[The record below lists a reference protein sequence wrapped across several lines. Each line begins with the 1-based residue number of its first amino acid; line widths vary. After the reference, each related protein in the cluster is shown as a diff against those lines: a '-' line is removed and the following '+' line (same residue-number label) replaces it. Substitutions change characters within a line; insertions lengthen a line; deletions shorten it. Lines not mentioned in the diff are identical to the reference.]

1 MKRRF
6 LAAVCSAIIFSGNVV
21 AQGQAPT
28 QDRGELIE
36 LDQVVALALE
46 QNYDVKLYKS
56 YEQQAATDDKY
67 SVGVLLPVINANGSR
82 VWNVTDQR
90 QVLANDSVTQRNG
103 VRSNSLNGALQLTWT
118 LFDGAK
124 MFATRARLSEI
135 EEQGELNVK
144 AQMVNTIA
152 QVVNN
157 YYNVVRQQQQLKA
170 IMELMSVSEER
181 VKLADRRLQVGIG
194 AKPEL
199 LQAKVDLNAQ
209 RTAALQQQ
217 TIIQQLKDQMN
228 GLVNMKLPPVYEVTD
243 TIIIDLNLKQED
255 IASNIEN
262 TNFSLMSFRKN
273 IDVAAF
279 ALRERQGERYPL
291 INFTTAYNYT
301 HSINSLVINNFT
313 PLDNRNKGLNY
324 GLTLSMP
331 IMNGFNNRR
340 NIQQARIL
348 VDRQTILY
356 NQQKNLVDVGV
367 KNAYVNYANSKQ
379 VLLIEEENILV
390 AKENLHISL
399 ETFKRGGNTFIE
411 LRTAQQSLVD
421 AYNRLINARYL
432 AKNAETE
439 LLRLNSG
446 LLK

>member
-1 MKRRF
+1 MKRR
-6 LAAVCSAIIFSGNVV
+6 LLTAVCCTIIFSGTV
-21 AQGQAPT
+21 AAQ
-28 QDRGELIE
+28 EKIE

-46 QNYDVKLYKS
+46 QNYDVRLYKS
-56 YEQQAATDDKY
+56 FEQQASTDDKY

-82 VWNVTDQR
+82 TWTATDQKQR
-90 QVLANDSVTQRNG
+90 LASG
-103 VRSNSLNGALQLTWT
+103 VETERSGIQSNNLNAGVQLTWT
-118 LFDGAK
+118 LFDGTK
-124 MFATRARLSEI
+124 MFATRGRLSEI
-135 EEQGELNVK
+135 EAQGELNVK

-157 YYNVVRQQQQLKA
+157 YYNVVRQEQQLKA
-170 IMELMSVSEER
+170 ILEQMSVSEER
-181 VKLADRRLQVGIG
+181 VKLADRRLQVGTG

-217 TIIQQLKDQMN
+217 TIIQQLKDQLN
-228 GLVNMKLPPVYEVTD
+228 GLVNMKLPPSYNVAD
-243 TIIIDLNLKQED
+243 TIIINLDLKQED

-262 TNFSLMSFRKN
+262 TNFSLMSYRKN

-291 INFTTAYNYT
+291 FNFTTSYNY
-301 HSINSLVINNFT
+301 SRVINTLVINDFT
-313 PLDNRNKGLNY
+313 LLFNQNKGLTY
-324 GLTLSMP
+324 GFTMSMP

-356 NQQKNLVDVGV
+356 DQQKTLVDVGV
-367 KNAYVNYANSKQ
+367 KNAFVNYDNAKK
-379 VLLIEEENILV
+379 VLLIEEENISV
-390 AKENLHISL
+390 ARENLFISL
-399 ETFKRGGNTFIE
+399 ESFKRGVATFIE
-411 LRTAQQSLVD
+411 LRTAQQSLAD

-432 AKNAETE
+432 AKLAETE

>member
-1 MKRRF
+1 MKRR
-6 LAAVCSAIIFSGNVV
+6 LLTAVCCAIIISGTV
-21 AQGQAPT
+21 AAQ
-28 QDRGELIE
+28 EKIE

-46 QNYDVKLYKS
+46 QNYDVRLFKS
-56 YEQQAATDDKY
+56 FEQQASTDDKY
-67 SVGVLLPVINANGSR
+67 SVGVLLPVINATGSR
-82 VWNVTDQR
+82 TWNTADQKQR
-90 QVLANDSVTQRNG
+90 LASGVETERNG
-103 VRSNSLNGALQLTWT
+103 INSNNLNAGVQLTWT

-157 YYNVVRQQQQLKA
+157 YYNVVRQEQQLKA
-170 IMELMSVSEER
+170 ILELRSVSEER
-181 VKLADRRLQVGIG
+181 VKLADRRLQVGTG

-199 LQAKVDLNAQ
+199 LQAKVDLNAT
-209 RTAALQQQ
+209 RTAVLQQQ
-217 TIIQQLKDQMN
+217 TIIQQLKDQLN
-228 GLVNMKLPPVYEVTD
+228 GLVNMQLPATYNVAD
-243 TIIIDLNLKQED
+243 TIIINLDLKQED

-262 TNFSLMSFRKN
+262 TNFSLMSFKKN
-273 IDVAAF
+273 VDVAAF

-291 INFTTAYNYT
+291 FNFTTSYNY
-301 HSINSLVINNFT
+301 SRVINTLVINDFT
-313 PLDNRNKGLNY
+313 LLFNQNKGLTY
-324 GLTLSMP
+324 GFTMSLP

-348 VDRQTILY
+348 IDRQSILY
-356 NQQKNLVDVGV
+356 NQQKTIVDVGV
-367 KNAYVNYANSKQ
+367 KNAFVNYDNAKK
-379 VLLIEEENILV
+379 VLLIEEENISV
-390 AKENLHISL
+390 ARENLFISL
-399 ETFKRGGNTFIE
+399 ESFKRGVATFIE
-411 LRTAQQSLVD
+411 LRTAQQSLAD

-432 AKNAETE
+432 AKIAETE

>member
-1 MKRRF
+1 MKRSV
-6 LAAVCSAIIFSGNVV
+6 LTAVCCAIIFSGTVV
-21 AQGQAPT
+21 AQENTAT
-28 QDRGELIE
+28 QVKIE

-56 YEQQAATDDKY
+56 YQEQAATDDKY
-67 SVGVLLPVINANGSR
+67 SVGVLLPVINATGSR
-82 VWNVTDQR
+82 IWNSTDQR
-90 QVLANDSVTQRNG
+90 QVLANDSVTQRKG
-103 VRSNSLNGALQLTWT
+103 VRSNSLNGTLQLTWT

-135 EEQGELNVK
+135 EQQGELNVK
-144 AQMVNTIA
+144 GQMVNTIA

-157 YYNVVRQQQQLKA
+157 YYNVVRQEQQLRA
-170 IMELMSVSEER
+170 IVLQMSVSEER
-181 VKLADRRLQVGIG
+181 VKLADRRLQVGTG

-209 RTAALQQQ
+209 RTAVLQQQ
-217 TIIQQLKDQMN
+217 TIIQQLKDQLN
-228 GLVNMKLPPVYEVTD
+228 GLVNMQLPAVYNVAD
-243 TIIIDLNLKQED
+243 TIIIDLDLKEEE
-255 IASNIEN
+255 IATNIEN
-262 TNFSLMSFRKN
+262 TNFSLLSYKKS

-279 ALRERQGERYPL
+279 ALRERHGERYPV
-291 INFTTAYNYT
+291 INFTSAYTYS

-313 PLDNRNKGLNY
+313 PLDNRNNGFNY
-324 GLTLSMP
+324 GLTLNMP
-331 IMNGFNNRR
+331 ILNGFNNRR

-348 VDRQTILY
+348 VERQTILY

-367 KNAYVNYANSKQ
+367 KNAFVNYDNAKK

-390 AKENLHISL
+390 ARENLFISL
-399 ETFKRGGNTFIE
+399 ESFKRGVATFIE
-411 LRTAQQSLVD
+411 LRTAQQSLAD

-432 AKNAETE
+432 AKIAETE